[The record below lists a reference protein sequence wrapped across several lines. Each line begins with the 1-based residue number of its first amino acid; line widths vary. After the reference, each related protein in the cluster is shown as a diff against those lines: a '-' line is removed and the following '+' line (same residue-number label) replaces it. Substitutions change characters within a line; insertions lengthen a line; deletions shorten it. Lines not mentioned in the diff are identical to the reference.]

1 MQNLFQQIEVAKN
14 SSLIASLSHEFH
26 LTKMPSLFG
35 LFDSF
40 FATSYWTGEEFL
52 LQMNYMWHNMDL
64 FERTIWFRYI
74 WKNVGRAMK
83 KYTKVGTFHEKKHWN
98 CNKSWTIQKPNKY
111 EILGPYV
118 LGLLENMCFVSISL
132 LLAEI

>member
-1 MQNLFQQIEVAKN
+1 MQHLFQESEVAKN
-14 SSLIASLSHEFH
+14 SFLIASLSHEFH

-35 LFDSF
+35 LLDSF

-64 FERTIWFRYI
+64 FERLIRF
-74 WKNVGRAMK
+74 
-83 KYTKVGTFHEKKHWN
+83 
-98 CNKSWTIQKPNKY
+98 NKY

-118 LGLLENMCFVSISL
+118 LGLLENMRFVSISL